1 MFSCLNSLQFVIF
14 QTLVTP
20 TNMSVN
26 PVGFVVGADD
36 DESPSCFEFAPHFP
50 QTQEG
55 GGGALLTVS
64 WSTGRVQH
72 FPMFFTSS
80 KNTGTYQAFG

>member
-1 MFSCLNSLQFVIF
+1 
-14 QTLVTP
+14 
-20 TNMSVN
+20 MSVN

-64 WSTGRVQH
+64 WSSGRVQH

-80 KNTGTYQAFG
+80 KNTGKVLLSVTFSLSNFDALFHRF